1 MNSSDITEQY
11 LERVYEDFS
20 REQMGLMT
28 EMKNAKDPETAT
40 KQKDIQKKLT
50 MLNALMVGVLRY
62 RNLKNEIARRGN
74 V

>member
-1 MNSSDITEQY
+1 MNSDITEQY
-11 LERVYEDFS
+11 LEKVYEDFS

-28 EMKNAKDPETAT
+28 EMKNSKDPETAT

-50 MLNALMVGVLRY
+50 MLNALMIGVLRY
-62 RNLKNEIARRGN
+62 RNLKNEIARKQG